1 MTRGLKARNVAAMT
15 EWTDGGASVLVL
27 AAALVLDALF
37 GEMAL
42 LLRNALHPVVA
53 IGRVVAVLDRRLN
66 RPERGEAARFW
77 RGVFTAACIALLAG
91 GFGWLVAALVA
102 GVPGGWLIEALLVA
116 ILLAQRSLF
125 EHVAAVAKG
134 LRRDGLAGG
143 RAAIRHLVSRDPASL
158 DEPGIARAALE
169 SLAENFADAVV
180 APVFWYAVA
189 GLPGI
194 CACKAINTADSMI
207 GYRTNKYRAFGKAAA
222 RLDDAVNWI
231 PARLAALVTVIAAAL
246 TGNDAR
252 RAIRVVRRDARTHAS
267 PNAGWPEAAFAGALG
282 LALGGPRSYPG
293 EGTTEHWIGGD
304 GKRRY
309 GPKGIARGLRLYVAA
324 CATNALV
331 GLGIMA
337 VRLSVF

>member
-1 MTRGLKARNVAAMT
+1 M
-15 EWTDGGASVLVL
+15 DGGASVLVL
-27 AAALVLDALF
+27 VAALALDALF

-53 IGRVVAVLDRRLN
+53 IGRVIGWLDRRLN
-66 RPERGEAARFW
+66 RPERGAAARFW
-77 RGVFTAACIALLAG
+77 RGVFTAACVALLAG
-91 GFGWLVAALVA
+91 GFGWLVAVLTA
-102 GVPGGWLIEALLVA
+102 GFPGGWMIEALLVA

-158 DEPGIARAALE
+158 DAPGIARAALE
-169 SLAENFADAVV
+169 SLAENFADGVV

-194 CACKAINTADSMI
+194 CAYKAINTADSMI
-207 GYRTNKYRAFGKAAA
+207 GYRTNKYSAFGKAAA
-222 RLDDAVNWI
+222 RLDDAANWI
-231 PARLAALVTVIAAAL
+231 PARLAAIVTVIAAL
-246 TGNDAR
+246 PTGDDAA
-252 RAIRVVRRDARTHAS
+252 RAVRVLLRDAGTHAS

-282 LALGGPRSYPG
+282 LALGGPRTYPG
-293 EGTTEHWIGGD
+293 EGTKEHWIGGD

-309 GPKGIARGLRLYVAA
+309 GPKGIERGLRLYVVA
-324 CATNALV
+324 CAVN
-331 GLGIMA
+331 GLMA
-337 VRLSVF
+337 VGILLLRASLG